1 MPIDFSQIKKIT
13 IPEGDVKSI
22 SVGGVVIWEEAST
35 PKVLTSITLSGQTT
49 SLNRGASFSFG
60 GTVTAHYSDS
70 STADVTSSTT
80 FSGYNM
86 SVAGTYTVTASY
98 TEDGVTKTATYT
110 LTVNKAWTQVW
121 SGSKSIS
128 WSQGTNWQSNK
139 PSNVTVWNNPGMQ
152 ANGTYRVTFTMSNK
166 LSNGHYL
173 NFSNTGWTLSS
184 KPGSPYQWTFS
195 TLPTAGSNNIIG
207 VESASGSGGG
217 STQARLVFQYYRL
230 NASSIERFQLAALTG
245 NTIGTAPSGTISITV
260 TKIER
265 YY

>member
-22 SVGGVVIWEEAST
+22 SVGGVVIWEEASA
-35 PKVLTSITLSGQTT
+35 KVLTSITLSGQTT

-86 SVAGTYTVTASY
+86 STAGTYTVTASY
-98 TEDGVTKTATYT
+98 TEDGVTKTATYK
-110 LTVNKAWTQVW
+110 LTVNKAWSTVW
-121 SGSKSIS
+121 SGNKSIS
-128 WSQGTNWQSNK
+128 WKLGSSWQSNK
-139 PSNVTVWNNPGMQ
+139 PSSVTVWDNVDLPNN
-152 ANGTYRVTFTMSNK
+152 ADVRFTFTMSNK
-166 LSNGHYL
+166 AGSGHY
-173 NFSNTGWTLSS
+173 NNYSTNAWTVTT
-184 KPGSPYQWTFS
+184 KPSSPYRVSSLPNGS
-195 TLPTAGSNNIIG
+195 THIIVGVEGTESGRSDYAVARLYLQYYVDDFYEDNIIKRF
-207 VESASGSGGG
+207 
-217 STQARLVFQYYRL
+217 RLTSYK
-230 NASSIERFQLAALTG
+230 G
-245 NTIGTAPSGTISITV
+245 NTVGTSPSGTISIKV